1 MSITPEQ
8 FLMGGGGAPSAKFK
22 SLGDTVAGQ
31 VLDYEMRQ
39 QSDLETNSLKTWDDG
54 RPMMQ
59 LVVTLQTTE
68 RDAGIEDDDGKR
80 RVYVKGLLQ
89 QAVRDAIKAA
99 GGKKLEV
106 GGTLTVRYVGDEAPK
121 RRGVN
126 GAKIYQAHWQPGAD
140 VFLGEQ
146 STPAA
151 APASVWNAPP
161 PAAPV
166 AAPAPVAVVP
176 AQATQPD
183 PQALAAALAQL
194 TPEQRQMMGL
204 PA

>member
-8 FLMGGGGAPSAKFK
+8 FLMGGAGAPSAKFK
-22 SLGDTVAGQ
+22 NLGDTVTGQ

-68 RDAGIEDDDGKR
+68 REAGIEDDDGKR
-80 RVYVKGLLQ
+80 RVYIKGLLQ

-106 GGTLTVRYVGDEAPK
+106 GGTLTVRYIGDEAPK

-140 VFLGEQ
+140 VFLNGAATPAP
-146 STPAA
+146 TPAA
-151 APASVWNAPP
+151 APMAAT

-166 AAPAPVAVVP
+166 AAVP

-204 PA
+204 PV

>member
-8 FLMGGGGAPSAKFK
+8 FLMGGGGAPGAKFK
-22 SLGDTVAGQ
+22 TLGDTVTGQ

-39 QSDLETNSLKTWDDG
+39 QTDLETNSLKTWDDG

-59 LVVTLQTTE
+59 LVVTLQTTD
-68 RDAGIEDDDGKR
+68 RDPSFEDDDGKR
-80 RVYVKGLLQ
+80 RVYIKGLLQ

-106 GGTLTVRYVGDEAPK
+106 GGTLTVRYIGDEAPK
-121 RRGVN
+121 RRGVS

-140 VFLGEQ
+140 VFLNGAA
-146 STPAA
+146 TPAQTPIA
-151 APASVWNAPP
+151 APMA
-161 PAAPV
+161 AAPV
-166 AAPAPVAVVP
+166 AAVP

-204 PA
+204 PV

>member
-1 MSITPEQ
+1 MSVTPEQ

-22 SLGDTVAGQ
+22 TIGDTIAGQ

-68 RDAGIEDDDGKR
+68 RDASIEDDDGKR
-80 RVYVKGLLQ
+80 RIYIKGLLQ

-140 VFLGEQ
+140 AFLGE
-146 STPAA
+146 TPVAA
-151 APASVWNAPP
+151 PAPASVWNTPPAAPA
-161 PAAPV
+161 AAPV
-166 AAPAPVAVVP
+166 AAVP